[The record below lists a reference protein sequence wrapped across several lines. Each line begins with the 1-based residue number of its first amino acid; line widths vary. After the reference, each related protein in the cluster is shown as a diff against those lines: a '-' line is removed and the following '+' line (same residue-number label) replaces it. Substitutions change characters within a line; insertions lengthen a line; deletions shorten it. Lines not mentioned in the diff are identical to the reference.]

1 MSNQVITYIMIGSLA
16 AMLVVI
22 FVYVLLS
29 KKMQKSEYKQ
39 IQKLQKGTKENKFS
53 TEVLFQKLYLSY
65 IKIPFLKRYVLKLRR
80 RLEIINID
88 DEYNTRKQT
97 AKILTRTLAILT
109 PVVVVT
115 IIISF
120 NFYLL
125 KLILKYHITF

>member
-65 IKIPFLKRYVLKLRR
+65 IKIPFLKVSL
-80 RLEIINID
+80 
-88 DEYNTRKQT
+88 
-97 AKILTRTLAILT
+97 
-109 PVVVVT
+109 
-115 IIISF
+115 
-120 NFYLL
+120 
-125 KLILKYHITF
+125 